1 MSVIDMT
8 GNMQATKMSKGIT
21 CRSFYLLC
29 SISDVNIATLIS
41 TQNSKI
47 SQHIYSLL
55 KLLILLI
62 LYIAFSICILQVH
75 IVTW

>member
-1 MSVIDMT
+1 MI
-8 GNMQATKMSKGIT
+8 GNIQATKMSKGIT
-21 CRSFYLLC
+21 CRSLYLLC
-29 SISDVNIATLIS
+29 SINVVNIATLIS

-62 LYIAFSICILQVH
+62 LYIALSIGIFLQVH
-75 IVTW
+75 TVTW